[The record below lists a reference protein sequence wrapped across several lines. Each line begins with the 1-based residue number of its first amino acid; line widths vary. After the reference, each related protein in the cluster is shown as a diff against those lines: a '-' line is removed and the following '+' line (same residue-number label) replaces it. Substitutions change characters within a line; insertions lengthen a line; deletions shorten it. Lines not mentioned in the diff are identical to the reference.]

1 MSAVGAARTLADEV
15 LFPAAMAIERAAVV
29 PLPYLDAL
37 ADAGLYGLYGPPDA
51 GGFDADQRSAA
62 RVVEALGGASL
73 TTAFIWIQHHS
84 TVRALR
90 SSRPAL
96 RDAWMAPLCRGTLR
110 SGIAFA
116 ALRRPGPPTM
126 VAEPAGDGWLLTG
139 EAPWVTG
146 WERIGVV
153 YAGARHGDE
162 VVWALVDATDAPTLT
177 ATPSELAAVASSS
190 TVALH
195 LDGHPVGPD
204 RVVDVEAFADW
215 TRRDALDPRTNGYL
229 AIGVAGRAAALS
241 AEVSL
246 QAAVDRARD
255 ALDQAQG
262 DEVIAAR
269 AEASL
274 LAVRAATALVV
285 GGGGRSVELGHHAQR
300 LAREAMF
307 LLVFAQTAP
316 IRAAQLAA
324 LTA

>member
-1 MSAVGAARTLADEV
+1 MGAVAAARHLAEDV
-15 LFPAAMAIERAAVV
+15 LFPAAMTIERSSVV

-37 ADAGLYGLYGPPDA
+37 AEAGLYGLHGPPDV
-51 GGFDADQRSAA
+51 GGFDAVQGDAA

-73 TTAFIWIQHHS
+73 TTAFVWIQHHS
-84 TVRALR
+84 SVRAVR
-90 SSRPAL
+90 SARPAL
-96 RDAWMAPLCRGTLR
+96 RDAWIDPLCRGTLR

-116 ALRRPGPPTM
+116 ALRRPGPPAM
-126 VAEPAGDGWLLTG
+126 VAEPAGAGWLLTG
-139 EAPWVTG
+139 DAPWVTG

-153 YAGARHGDE
+153 YTGARHGDE
-162 VVWALVDATDAPTLT
+162 VVWALVDATEAPTLI

-195 LDGHPVGPD
+195 LDRHPVGPD

-215 TRRDALDPRTNGYL
+215 TRRDARDPPTNGYL
-229 AIGVAGRAAALS
+229 AIGVAARAAALTGD
-241 AEVSL
+241 ASL
-246 QAAVDRARD
+246 SSAVDRARD

-262 DEVIAAR
+262 DEVTTAR

-274 LAVRAATALVV
+274 LAVRTAAALVV
-285 GGGGRSVELGHHAQR
+285 MGGGRSVELGHHAQR

-307 LLVFAQTAP
+307 LLVFAQTAS
-316 IRAAQLAA
+316 IRSAQLAS